1 MQRQRRGVA
10 IVLDEY
16 GSIAGLLTL
25 QDILVSVVGPI
36 RREGEAQGFVFECL
50 APGRWRVNGAMRLDD
65 FRREYPAMNPPDDVE
80 TMAGLVLWLADVV
93 PAAGEVFRFQGLRIT
108 VKLADE
114 RRIRELLVETEATL

>member
-1 MQRQRRGVA
+1 
-10 IVLDEY
+10 
-16 GSIAGLLTL
+16 
-25 QDILVSVVGPI
+25 
-36 RREGEAQGFVFECL
+36 
-50 APGRWRVNGAMRLDD
+50 MRLDD